1 MGRDKDK
8 EKEGKQKRI
17 SRSSCSLPA
26 DWCITELV
34 PEQQQPTPWPVPLV
48 LLFSITPYVIE
59 YPFGQSGS
67 AVQVLSLPSSL
78 CTFSPLT
85 GGSTRSW
92 NVVNSVQHCSTTTE
106 TSLCCQHYSHPKSKT
121 WCHTSHCKENQRYS
135 SQNQDR
141 GIIETKWNMV
151 PYSVVIKTM
160 TTKQI
165 NKPPPPSLF
174 YEASTNRKSLPSMRR
189 VRELLE
195 LIGTYCKK
203 KCLATFHMKCDSV
216 QLEVDLSWNSLLVRS
231 SWAGEY
237 SFLEDSGFVTAF
249 SLGRKTVMWE
259 QQCGFTCLSINPDKS
274 DSVNKYMSI
283 FFPLLLYYLY
293 KLSIKAKIK
302 QM

>member
-48 LLFSITPYVIE
+48 LLFSITPYVVE

-121 WCHTSHCKENQRYS
+121 WCHTSHCKENQLYS
-135 SQNQDR
+135 SQNQDSSDSWR
-141 GIIETKWNMV
+141 
-151 PYSVVIKTM
+151 SR
-160 TTKQI
+160 
-165 NKPPPPSLF
+165 S
-174 YEASTNRKSLPSMRR
+174 R
-189 VRELLE
+189 VLLE
-195 LIGTYCKK
+195 
-203 KCLATFHMKCDSV
+203 
-216 QLEVDLSWNSLLVRS
+216 SWCRSTPENAVSNFWLVSTSISSCWYHKVGLCHQILTSLL
-231 SWAGEY
+231 
-237 SFLEDSGFVTAF
+237 
-249 SLGRKTVMWE
+249 
-259 QQCGFTCLSINPDKS
+259 I
-274 DSVNKYMSI
+274 
-283 FFPLLLYYLY
+283 YYARN
-293 KLSIKAKIK
+293 IHTE
-302 QM
+302 